1 MNRVFGKSKTQAP
14 KKKSSGPA
22 PSLSD
27 ASKGMDARGQAIDVK
42 IAELDKELIV
52 YRDKM
57 KKCRNP
63 NTKRNLQ
70 RRAMETLKR
79 KRMYEGQREALANQQ
94 FNIDQA
100 AFGVESAK
108 ATVSTVAALKS
119 ASNELKSTMQNDLN
133 IDEMEDVVDDMAEL
147 MYDFEEMNDILGRS
161 FATPEYIDETEL
173 DAELDM
179 LGDELENDI
188 IEEDATPSY
197 LQPSAL
203 PSIPTASPGG
213 KVPAKPNAQVNYS

>member
-1 MNRVFGKSKTQAP
+1 MG
-14 KKKSSGPA
+14 
-22 PSLSD
+22 
-27 ASKGMDARGQAIDVK
+27 
-42 IAELDKELIV
+42 
-52 YRDKM
+52 
-57 KKCRNP
+57 
-63 NTKRNLQ
+63 
-70 RRAMETLKR
+70 
-79 KRMYEGQREALANQQ
+79 YEGQREALANQQ

-108 ATVSTVAALKS
+108 ATMGTVAALKT
-119 ASNELKSTMQNDLN
+119 ASNELKSTMQHDLN